1 VRELGPQAVVQLL
14 ADEPETQV
22 VDVREEWELELA
34 PYPISVIHIPMDQI
48 RDRLAELDPKQVVV
62 LACRSGNRSRT
73 VGGLLE
79 HNGFQ
84 RVINLDGG
92 ILAWSRELDPSI
104 PNY

>member
-1 VRELGPQAVVQLL
+1 MRELGPQAVLDLL
-14 ADEPETQV
+14 EGEPDAQII
-22 VDVREEWELELA
+22 DVREPWELELA
-34 PYPISVIHIPMDQI
+34 PYPIPVIHIPMDQI
-48 RDRLAELDPKQVVV
+48 RERMAELDTERSVI

-92 ILAWSRELDPSI
+92 ILAWSRDLDPSI